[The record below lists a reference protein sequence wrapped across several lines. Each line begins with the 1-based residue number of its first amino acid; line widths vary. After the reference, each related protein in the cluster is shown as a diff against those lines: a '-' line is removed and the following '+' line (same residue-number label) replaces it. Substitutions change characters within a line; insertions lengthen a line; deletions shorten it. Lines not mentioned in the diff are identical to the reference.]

1 MKIKLS
7 NWFPGGMWILVM
19 ELVGYG
25 SNDSRLEVLKEGGL
39 NNLLFRLQASLSETI
54 LPVIHHFSEAE

>member
-1 MKIKLS
+1 M
-7 NWFPGGMWILVM
+7 M

-39 NNLLFRLQASLSETI
+39 NNLLFRLQASLSETT
-54 LPVIHHFSEAE
+54 LSVIHHFSEAE